1 MGLNEE
7 YRDEVEDIESSLK
20 NKFSRHR
27 AHRLKVALD
36 NIMPFTLLLIA
47 FVLIFEF
54 LVPITARMEVWINRA
69 NWALIGYFALRL
81 AVAFRLSRSHHEFM
95 HQHWLDILLVVP
107 VVSMFQEIRMGRYAL
122 EMAEAPMVGR
132 FTAGQ
137 TTFPAATRNAAKLT
151 RMARILRRSV

>member
-1 MGLNEE
+1 MGLTDE
-7 YRDEVEDIESSLK
+7 YRKEVEDVESSLK
-20 NKFSRHR
+20 SRFSRHR

-47 FVLIFEF
+47 FVLVFEF
-54 LVPITARMEVWINRA
+54 VVPITSRMEIWITRA
-69 NWALIGYFALRL
+69 NWALISYFTLRL

-107 VVSMFQEIRMGRYAL
+107 VFSMFREIRAGRYAL

-132 FTAGQ
+132 FMAGQ
-137 TTFPAATRNAAKLT
+137 TQLMSTTQNAAKLT